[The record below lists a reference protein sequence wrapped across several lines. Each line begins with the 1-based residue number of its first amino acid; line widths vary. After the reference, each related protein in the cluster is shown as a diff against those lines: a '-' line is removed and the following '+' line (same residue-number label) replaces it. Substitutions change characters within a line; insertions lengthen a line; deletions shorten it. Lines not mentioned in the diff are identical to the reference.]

1 MKKLIVH
8 ISLRV
13 MFTYIKNQEFILGC
27 LYRYGKTNKQKQQ
40 TKAQGIRRH
49 LRSGKLWVLLLFST
63 NSLVALNQVSPVSDA
78 S

>member
-8 ISLRV
+8 ISLSI
-13 MFTYIKNQEFILGC
+13 MFTYINKLEFILGC

-40 TKAQGIRRH
+40 TKPQGIRRY
-49 LRSGKLWVLLLFST
+49 LRSGKLWFLLLFST